1 MKRPHEMKVPM
12 SIAVDE
18 ANKIYEESMSSEKN
32 DGRFNF
38 DISERKSEELKVDL
52 QNHKRVESSA

>member
-1 MKRPHEMKVPM
+1 M